1 MTRPY
6 LQENINQDGN
16 VQSFVGNSSTTE
28 FKLSG
33 SGGLLALV
41 NGDDLSQDITVFLP
55 LANAA
60 GRNAEVT
67 IQLSGEIALPVEI
80 TIAGQTFDG
89 NTDNVV
95 GSTSTGF
102 IADVQNFAQFPAQ
115 APEYTGRTF
124 TSNGIDTWVLTAFT

>member
-16 VQSFVGNSSTTE
+16 VERFVANAATTE
-28 FKLSG
+28 FTLSG
-33 SGGLLALV
+33 SGGLIALV
-41 NGDDLSQDITVFLP
+41 DVDNAAGPITVFLP

-67 IQLSGEIALPVEI
+67 VQLDSQQDPAPNVPAGVDV

-89 NTDNVV
+89 NTDSVEASSGV
-95 GSTSTGF
+95 GDPTT
-102 IADVQNFAQFPAQ
+102 FPSGSSSFG
-115 APEYTGRTF
+115 GRTY